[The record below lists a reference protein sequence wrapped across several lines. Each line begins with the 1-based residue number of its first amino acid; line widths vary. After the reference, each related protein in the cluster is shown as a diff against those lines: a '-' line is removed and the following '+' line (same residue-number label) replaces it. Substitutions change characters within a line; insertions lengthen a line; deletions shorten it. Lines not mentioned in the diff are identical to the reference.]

1 MEDVKVVTLENNI
14 DYMVVDTIS
23 LNDIEY
29 LLLSNMENT
38 LDFCIRIH
46 TCIDETDY
54 LEKLNSKEE
63 FDKIFSLFI
72 NKNKDLM

>member
-1 MEDVKVVTLENNI
+1 MEDVKVVTWENNI

>member
-14 DYMVVDTIS
+14 DYVVVDTVS

-46 TCIDETDY
+46 TCIDGTDY
-54 LEKLNSKEE
+54 LEKLNSKKE
-63 FDKIFSLFI
+63 FDEIFSLFM
-72 NKNKDLM
+72 NKNKDLI